1 MTGLKLEQN
10 GQIVF
15 GQSNSTPAQP
25 DQGYVS
31 LYSQSD
37 QIKCI
42 NSSGVISVF
51 GTSGSSG
58 TSGSNAPA
66 GLIPSATTAQI
77 LGMVSPVAGMIRYST
92 TDHVL
97 AFYNGTNWIKLQ
109 NNGNL

>member
-1 MTGLKLEQN
+1 MTGLKIEN
-10 GQIVF
+10 SGQIVF
-15 GQSNSTPAQP
+15 GQSNSTPPQP

-51 GTSGSSG
+51 GTSGTSG
-58 TSGSNAPA
+58 TSGDP
-66 GLIPSATTAQI
+66 GLIPSATTAAI
-77 LGMVSPVAGMIRYST
+77 LAITSPSAGMMRYST
-92 TDHVL
+92 DDQVL
-97 AFYNGTNWIKLQ
+97 AFYNGSAWIKLQ

>member
-51 GTSGSSG
+51 GTSG
-58 TSGSNAPA
+58 TSGSSASA
-66 GLIPSATTAQI
+66 GLIPSATTSEI
-77 LGMVSPVAGMIRYST
+77 LAITSPISGMIRYST
-92 TDHVL
+92 TDQVL
-97 AFYNGTNWIKLQ
+97 AFYNGTSWIKLQ

>member
-1 MTGLKLEQN
+1 MTGLKLENN
-10 GQIVF
+10 GQILF

-25 DQGYVS
+25 EHGYVA

-42 NSSGVISVF
+42 NSSGVVNVF
-51 GTSGSSG
+51 GTSG

-66 GLIPSATTAQI
+66 GLIPSATTADI
-77 LGMVSPVAGMIRYST
+77 LAIPDPVPGMIRYST
-92 TDHVL
+92 DGVCL
-97 AFYNGTNWIKLQ
+97 AFYNGLAWQKLQ

>member
-10 GQIVF
+10 GQILF
-15 GQSNSTPAQP
+15 GQSNATPAQP

-51 GTSGSSG
+51 GTSG

-66 GLIPSATTAQI
+66 GLIPSATTAAI
-77 LGMVSPVAGMIRYST
+77 LAITSPVEGMIRYST
-92 TDHVL
+92 DDQVL
-97 AFYNGTNWIKLQ
+97 AFYNGADWIKLQ